1 METRRITRT
10 GMLTAL
16 ALLLSY
22 VEMLLPSFI
31 PVPGIKLGLANTAVV
46 FALYTLPLADVLFI
60 SVLRVFISS
69 LLFGNVLSLVYSLAG
84 AVLSLAVMALLYR
97 LKLPLGAVSVTGGV
111 VHNSA
116 QLLVASL
123 VLSSTSIFYYLPFL
137 IFSGAVTGFVIGLVA
152 QALCDRLDEE
162 YSFSQRGGIE

>member
-31 PVPGIKLGLANTAVV
+31 PIPGIKLGLANTAVV
-46 FALYTLPLADVLFI
+46 FALCTLPLSDVFFI

-84 AVLSLAVMALLYR
+84 AVLSLCVMALLYR
-97 LKLPLGAVSVTGGV
+97 MKFSLSAVSVTGGV
-111 VHNSA
+111 VHNCA

-137 IFSGAVTGFVIGLVA
+137 MISGAVTGFVIGLVSS
-152 QALCDRLDEE
+152 ALRDRLNEE
-162 YSFSQRGGIE
+162 YSQTRG

>member
-46 FALYTLPLADVLFI
+46 FALCTLPLSDVFFI

-84 AVLSLAVMALLYR
+84 AVLSLMVMALLYR
-97 LKLPLGAVSVTGGV
+97 MKFSLSAVSVTGGV
-111 VHNSA
+111 VHNCA
-116 QLLVASL
+116 QILVASL
-123 VLSSTSIFYYLPFL
+123 VLSTTSIFYYLPFL
-137 IFSGAVTGFVIGLVA
+137 IISGAVTGFVIGLVA
-152 QALCDRLDEE
+152 SALRDRLDEE
-162 YSFSQRGGIE
+162 YSRSPV

>member
-31 PVPGIKLGLANTAVV
+31 PIPGIKLGLANTAVV
-46 FALYTLPLADVLFI
+46 FALCTLPLSDVFFI

-84 AVLSLAVMALLYR
+84 AVLSLCVMALLYR
-97 LKLPLGAVSVTGGV
+97 MKFSLSAVSVTGGV
-111 VHNSA
+111 VHNCA

-123 VLSSTSIFYYLPFL
+123 VLSSKSIFYYLPFL
-137 IFSGAVTGFVIGLVA
+137 MISGAVTGFVIGLVSS
-152 QALCDRLDEE
+152 ALRDRLNEE
-162 YSFSQRGGIE
+162 YSQTRR

>member
-31 PVPGIKLGLANTAVV
+31 PIPGIKLGLANTAVV
-46 FALYTLPLADVLFI
+46 FALCTLPLSDVFFI

-84 AVLSLAVMALLYR
+84 AVLSLCVMALLYR
-97 LKLPLGAVSVTGGV
+97 MKFSLSAVSVTGGV
-111 VHNSA
+111 VHNCA

-123 VLSSTSIFYYLPFL
+123 VLSSKSIFYYLPFL
-137 IFSGAVTGFVIGLVA
+137 MISGAVTGFVIGLVSS
-152 QALCDRLDEE
+152 ALRDRLNEE
-162 YSFSQRGGIE
+162 YSQTRG

>member
-31 PVPGIKLGLANTAVV
+31 PIPGIKLGLANTAVV
-46 FALYTLPLADVLFI
+46 FALCTLPLSDVFFI

-84 AVLSLAVMALLYR
+84 AVLSLMVMALLYR
-97 LKLPLGAVSVTGGV
+97 MKFSLSAVSVTGGV
-111 VHNSA
+111 VHNCA

-123 VLSSTSIFYYLPFL
+123 VLSTMGIFYYLPFL
-137 IFSGAVTGFVIGLVA
+137 IISGAVTGFVIGLVA
-152 QALCDRLDEE
+152 SALRDRLNEE
-162 YSFSQRGGIE
+162 YSQTLV

>member
-31 PVPGIKLGLANTAVV
+31 PIPGIKLGLANTAVV
-46 FALYTLPLADVLFI
+46 FALCTLPLSDVFFI

-84 AVLSLAVMALLYR
+84 AVLSLCVMALLYR
-97 LKLPLGAVSVTGGV
+97 MKFSLSAVSVTGGV
-111 VHNSA
+111 VHNCA

-137 IFSGAVTGFVIGLVA
+137 MISGAVTGFVIGLVSS
-152 QALCDRLDEE
+152 ALRDRLNEE
-162 YSFSQRGGIE
+162 YSQTRR